1 MWKPRPFW
9 PVGLSPPV
17 QLADPGHLLA
27 LAKPARAVL
36 AEPWWAVSHTG
47 AVLVL
52 ALVAWLLPMLR
63 TWGLLRQQLPMP
75 LVLLAAALL
84 SRACGLLPRSVY
96 DSLVRAALACLL
108 AAAHAHAS
116 LAQLSIRQTDA
127 AWRQWCAASPVGRW
141 RLVGLG
147 LPVWGVVAFAHPL
160 ASLALLEVAHVSAAL
175 FVAEVG
181 WRHS

>member
-1 MWKPRPFW
+1 MQVW
-9 PVGLSPPV
+9 L
-17 QLADPGHLLA
+17 
-27 LAKPARAVL
+27 
-36 AEPWWAVSHTG
+36 TG
-47 AVLVL
+47 AVLAL

-127 AWRQWCAASPVGRW
+127 AWRQWCAASPVE
-141 RLVGLG
+141 
-147 LPVWGVVAFAHPL
+147 P
-160 ASLALLEVAHVSAAL
+160 
-175 FVAEVG
+175 
-181 WRHS
+181 